1 MRHWVRRCRPYGV
14 ISLMLFAGSAT
25 AQQARP
31 PDQGQAGRT
40 LQWFPIP
47 ADATYVTGDTWTSAG
62 STFRLYGV
70 QACLRGTQFTNG
82 QGARIDCGEAS
93 LTMLASLVRDLSP
106 QCYVVSSR
114 PEARSHIVSCV
125 AVLTKGAS
133 SGSRLD
139 LGTTLIATGWAF
151 AALTVDAKPVHEPY
165 LVAQVA
171 AQKSRR
177 GLWQFND
184 VPDPNIAIL
193 RAMRQG
199 SNAPS
204 GQAPRQK

>member
-1 MRHWVRRCRPYGV
+1 M
-14 ISLMLFAGSAT
+14 ISLMLLADGAE

-31 PDQGQAGRT
+31 PDQGHAGRT

-106 QCYVVSSR
+106 QCYVVSSK

-125 AVLTKGAS
+125 AVLTRGAS

-139 LGTTLIATGWAF
+139 LGTTMIATGWAF
-151 AALTVDAKPVHEPY
+151 AALTVDAKPVHEAY

-204 GQAPRQK
+204 GQTLRQK

>member
-1 MRHWVRRCRPYGV
+1 MRPWGRRSQAYGA
-14 ISLMLFAGSAT
+14 ISLMLFAGSAM
-25 AQQARP
+25 AQQARS
-31 PDQGQAGRT
+31 PDQGQAVRT

-47 ADATYVTGDTWTSAG
+47 ADATYVTGDTWVIAG

-106 QCYVVSSR
+106 QCYVVSSK
-114 PEARSHIVSCV
+114 PETRSYIVSCV

-139 LGTTLIATGWAF
+139 LGTMMIATGWAF
-151 AALTVDAKPVHEPY
+151 AALTVDAKSVHEAY

-193 RAMRQG
+193 RAMRK
-199 SNAPS
+199 
-204 GQAPRQK
+204 R

>member
-1 MRHWVRRCRPYGV
+1 MRPSALRSRAFGAL
-14 ISLMLFAGSAT
+14 SLMLLADSAR
-25 AQQARP
+25 AQQVQP
-31 PDQGQAGRT
+31 PAQVHAGRT

-70 QACLRGTQFTNG
+70 QSCLRGTQFTNA

-106 QCYVVSSR
+106 QCYVVSSK

-139 LGTTLIATGWAF
+139 LGTTLIVTGWAF

-177 GLWQFND
+177 GLWQFDD
-184 VPDPNIAIL
+184 VPDPNITIL
-193 RAMRQG
+193 RAMR
-199 SNAPS
+199 S
-204 GQAPRQK
+204 R